1 MVVSSGATVAV
12 VLPSIVE
19 WLFFS
24 KIIIKIVILHPNSQK
39 LFTIFQK
46 NSGFFLV
53 VLHFQVDLIFG
64 ILATFAACTIFYY
77 H

>member
-24 KIIIKIVILHPNSQK
+24 KIIIKIFILHSNSQK

-46 NSGFFLV
+46 HFTGMAQFSQCSVSTYLDFF
-53 VLHFQVDLIFG
+53 FNYS
-64 ILATFAACTIFYY
+64 A
-77 H
+77 